1 MTEPRTPAPSAL
13 TDLIHHPYAPTAPF
27 SAPQPG
33 VFKASSIFFPN
44 VQAMRSWDWKDKSA
58 FTYGL
63 HGTPTA
69 YILEERIAALEGGKH
84 CLLVTSGLAA
94 ISVVGLAMLRA
105 GDHVLLPD
113 NVYGP
118 SKGFAE
124 SELARYGVSVGY
136 YQPLNVEHCAS
147 QIQPNTRLVWLEAAG
162 SVSMEFPDLRALVQ
176 LCRDKGIPT
185 AIDNTWGAGLA
196 FNVFDLDGDGS
207 HRLGVDISAH
217 ALTKYPSGGGDVLMG
232 SITSRDPAIHRRLQ
246 ATHMHMGFGVGV
258 NDVET
263 ILRSLPSMSL
273 RYYAHDTAAR
283 QLASFMAQ
291 QTAVVQVLHPALE
304 GSPGHAYWKAQC
316 GGKNGPHGLEGAAA
330 GLFSVVI
337 DPRYTQQQIDLFCES
352 LRWFKLAY
360 SWGGPISLVVPYKIG
375 SMRSLPEESL
385 KPGTVVRFSIGLED
399 AADLQ
404 ADLAQALQKAFG

>member
-1 MTEPRTPAPSAL
+1 MTEAQKPASSAL
-13 TDLIHHPYAPTAPF
+13 TELIHHSYQPSAPF
-27 SAPQPG
+27 AAPQPG

-63 HGTPTA
+63 HGTPTH

-94 ISVVGLAMLRA
+94 ISVVGLALLKA
-105 GDHVLLPD
+105 GDHILLPD

-136 YQPLNVEHCAS
+136 YQPLSVEHCAS
-147 QIQPNTRLVWLEAAG
+147 QIQPNTRLVWIEAAG
-162 SVSMEFPDLRALVQ
+162 SVSMEFPDVPGLVR
-176 LCRDKGIPT
+176 LCRDLGITT
-185 AIDNTWGAGLA
+185 ALDNTWGAGLA
-196 FNVFDLDGDGS
+196 FNAFDLDGDGS
-207 HRLGVDISAH
+207 YNLGVDVSAH

-232 SITSRDPAIHRRLQ
+232 SITTRDAALHRRLQ

-263 ILRSLPSMSL
+263 ILRSLPSISL
-273 RYYAHDTAAR
+273 RYHAHDAVAR
-283 QLASFMAQ
+283 GLAQFMALQ
-291 QTAVVQVLHPALE
+291 AAVVQVLHPALA
-304 GSPGHAYWKAQC
+304 GSPGHNHWKALC
-316 GGKNGPHGLEGAAA
+316 GAKTGPHGLPGAAA

-337 DPRYTQQQIDLFCES
+337 DPRYTQAQIDQFCES
-352 LRWFKLAY
+352 LRLFKLAY

-375 SMRSLPEESL
+375 NMRSLPEQSL
-385 KPGTVVRFSIGLED
+385 QAGTVVRFSIGLED

-404 ADLAQALQKAFG
+404 ADLAQAMQKAFG

>member
-1 MTEPRTPAPSAL
+1 
-13 TDLIHHPYAPTAPF
+13 
-27 SAPQPG
+27 
-33 VFKASSIFFPN
+33 
-44 VQAMRSWDWKDKSA
+44 
-58 FTYGL
+58 
-63 HGTPTA
+63 
-69 YILEERIAALEGGKH
+69 
-84 CLLVTSGLAA
+84 
-94 ISVVGLAMLRA
+94 
-105 GDHVLLPD
+105 VLLPD

-136 YQPLNVEHCAS
+136 YQPLSVEHCAS
-147 QIQPNTRLVWLEAAG
+147 QIQPNTRLVWVEAAG

-176 LCRDKGIPT
+176 LCKDRGIPS

-207 HRLGVDISAH
+207 YRLGVDISAH

-232 SITSRDPAIHRRLQ
+232 AITSRDPAIHRRLQ

-273 RYYAHDTAAR
+273 RYYAHDAAAR
-283 QLASFMAQ
+283 QLAGFMAEQ
-291 QTAVVQVLHPALE
+291 AAVVQVLHPALA
-304 GSPGHAYWKAQC
+304 GSPGHEHWKAQC
-316 GGKNGPHGLEGAAA
+316 GGKIGPHGLEGAAA
-330 GLFSVVI
+330 GIFSVVI
-337 DPRYTQQQIDLFCES
+337 DPRYTQSQIDLFCES

-385 KPGTVVRFSIGLED
+385 QAGTVVRFSIGLED
-399 AADLQ
+399 VADLQ